1 MGLILTDGQKN
12 AVVQSLRWYY
22 GDREKGV
29 FVVAGVA
36 GSGWQIHNG

>member
-12 AVVQSLRWYY
+12 AVVQSLNWYY
-22 GDREKGV
+22 KDSADKGI

-36 GSGWQIHNG
+36 GSG

>member
-12 AVVQSLRWYY
+12 AVMKALYWYY

-36 GSGWQIHNG
+36 GSG